1 VTAEQ
6 SSPASRSSLPGPV
19 ADGSDS
25 GGRAARRRARNRER
39 LLAVAEEAFRH
50 ASYRDVRVEDLAEA
64 ADVAVGTIYGY
75 FGNKEGLYLTL
86 VERAVTQFAGYLKQ
100 AFSEQGSPLEQVM
113 AAGEHYLRF
122 HLEHPGSFQLLS
134 GQSPIDGTSPLTHEL
149 RDRIGGQIEEIL
161 AGFQGRIQ
169 AAIDAGEMPT
179 DLDARLAARFLWGA
193 WNGVVALGL
202 RGDLM
207 RLSDDE
213 IAACLRQG
221 RRIVRSGLA
230 VAGHQ
235 RPSDKTPAS

>member
-1 VTAEQ
+1 MSVEQ
-6 SSPASRSSLPGPV
+6 TPPASPAGRAV
-19 ADGSDS
+19 EGSDVA
-25 GGRAARRRARNRER
+25 GRAARRRARNRER
-39 LLAVAEEAFRH
+39 VLFVAEEAFRH
-50 ASYRDVRVEDLAEA
+50 SSYRDVRVEDLADA
-64 ADVAVGTIYGY
+64 ADVAVGTLYGY

-86 VERAVTQFAGYLKQ
+86 VERAVIQFADYLKQ

-134 GQSPIDGTSPLTHEL
+134 GQAPVDGPSPLIVEL
-149 RDRIGGQIEEIL
+149 RDRIGAQIEEIM
-161 AGFQGRIQ
+161 AGFQDRIQ
-169 AAIDAGEMPT
+169 AAIGAGEMAA

-207 RLSDDE
+207 RLTDDE

-221 RRIVRSGLA
+221 RRIVRSGLS
-230 VAGHQ
+230 VPDRGD
-235 RPSDKTPAS
+235 S